1 MIHRYAQFWFL
12 EKGLGIVFPPFFVHD
27 FSRKMLL
34 ILYSI
39 NCPNFIPWLPVLLE
53 ILDNMCIA
61 TVFFKGRDVINF
73 QTNLIFLIKLF
84 YYYLTK
90 KSRQKLTYLIK
101 WEKNH
106 RLPDCT
112 YTDDNDSIN
121 AIILNYIAH
130 SLTDRI
136 SSEILSVSD
145 LRVDGRNTYQQW
157 QCSPQNNSTLS
168 QNTPGFIC
176 LWALHSPCCQRFDH
190 LFAWILPFDL
200 PGLVRPAR
208 SWSFRQYSS

>member
-1 MIHRYAQFWFL
+1 MFL
-12 EKGLGIVFPPFFVHD
+12 IV
-27 FSRKMLL
+27 
-34 ILYSI
+34 YSI
-39 NCPNFIPWLPVLLE
+39 NWPNFILWLPVLLE

-73 QTNLIFLIKLF
+73 QINRIFLIKLF

-101 WEKNH
+101 WEKKSQLA
-106 RLPDCT
+106 RLHLYRRQWFYKC
-112 YTDDNDSIN
+112 YNFK
-121 AIILNYIAH
+121 LYR
-130 SLTDRI
+130 SLTHWVESLRNFFRLLIWELMDATPTN
-136 SSEILSVSD
+136 SGSV
-145 LRVDGRNTYQQW
+145 LPRTTV
-157 QCSPQNNSTLS
+157 TLS
-168 QNTPGFIC
+168 QNTQGFIC

-190 LFAWILPFDL
+190 LFVWILPFDL